1 MRWAPASRRG
11 CERRGMLPWPPGRW
25 GTGEEQMPE
34 EPSSSAGSDPEETW
48 NSGEEAVG
56 EPRTPPQ
63 NSPAPRAGNPYQT
76 QRELL
81 PPYQRQGLAAQQP
94 RGTPVPLSSQMA
106 WEVAPPRMPLL
117 PPWDPN
123 YEAKAGSQPMW
134 GPSCSSGASFSGRTL
149 CHPSFWPLYEAASGR
164 GLRPWVSPV
173 HQNREQMLRDAGFP
187 VMCCEDV
194 FLSDPLLP
202 QGQQRVPLYLSEA
215 PQQVSTRPALPQPC
229 LGAGLGRSHFRPVSP
244 QVMGSLKLLLP
255 PPVMSPWVLPTPTPG
270 CSTAWLSGPE
280 LIALTGLLQMSQGEP
295 RPSSSPA
302 SGVPT
307 PPATSPD
314 PVSESLG
321 SSGDCS
327 HFTDPALP

>member
-215 PQQVSTRPALPQPC
+215 PQQV
-229 LGAGLGRSHFRPVSP
+229 
-244 QVMGSLKLLLP
+244 MGSLKLLLP